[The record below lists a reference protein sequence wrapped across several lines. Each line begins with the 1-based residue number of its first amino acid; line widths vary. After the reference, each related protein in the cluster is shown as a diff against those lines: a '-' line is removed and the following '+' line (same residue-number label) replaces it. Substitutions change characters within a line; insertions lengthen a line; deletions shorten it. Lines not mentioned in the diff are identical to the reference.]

1 MEAQA
6 HQQQQWMHPS
16 HASAAT
22 VSSMA
27 SAQPYT
33 QPTSVEEVRTLWIG
47 DLQYW
52 VDENYLHSCFAH
64 TGEVISIKI
73 IRNKITGQPEGYGF
87 VEFVSH
93 AAAERILQAYN
104 GTQMPGTEQTFR
116 LNWASFG
123 IGERRPD
130 AGPEHSIFVGD
141 LAPDVTD
148 YLLQETFRAQ
158 YPSVRGA
165 KVVTDPNTGRTKGY
179 GFVKFSD
186 EMERNRAMTEMN
198 GVYCSTRPMRISAAT
213 PKKTTGFQQQ
223 YAAAAKV
230 EDLLLVGGS
239 YTWCGGLN
247 NRSASRLDRF
257 LVSEDWESH
266 FSNLS
271 QSLLPKPTSDHAPIL
286 LDGGGIS
293 GKKNPFLLR
302 KYVVESGGLHR
313 PSQEVVV
320 FGNVSLNKNVALS
333 QIGLWDAK
341 ERDCGLSL
349 EDSEARRRVVEEF
362 SKWAV
367 LEEISWRKLTEETE
381 MKEGVV
387 NAFQNILSEKRDWRP
402 SISGLPFSFLD
413 SVQAGLI
420 EDAFSMEEVQT
431 AVFGLNG
438 DKAPGPG
445 GSGRSE
451 RSLNST
457 FIVLI
462 PKKGCTD
469 DLKDF
474 RPISLVGSLY
484 KILAKVLANRLKR
497 VVGNVI
503 SNSQHAFVEG
513 FFQSSRGLRQGDPL
527 SPFLFILAMEALSSI
542 LKRASQ
548 GGFLEGFMAGGRGGE
563 GVRVCHLLFADDTL
577 VFCDASKER
586 VEVSLRLEK
595 IQRDFLWGGGASQS
609 KPHLVNWC
617 IVCME
622 KKDGGL
628 GIRNLSR
635 LNKAFLGKW
644 CWRFASEQDS
654 LWKQVIVR
662 KFGEEDGH
670 WCPGDSRESHG
681 VGLWKVIRNGWMEF
695 SKRVDFKL
703 RDGRGVRFWK
713 DRWCGEDSLEE
724 AFPRLYSLASSKDA
738 WRVPFKLSVESLG
751 SKESQ
756 LFCLGGYL
764 GSVDCASWSIFD
776 FIDWLGSLYP
786 APAYTTPPLQAL
798 PADND
803 INNTTIFVGN
813 LDPNVTEEELK
824 QIFSQFGEL
833 VYVKIPAGRGCGFVQ
848 FGTRTSAE
856 EAIQRM
862 QGTVIG
868 QLVVRISWGRSPTA
882 KQDLPGSWGQQ
893 ADPSQWSSAYY
904 GYGQGYD
911 AYPYGATQD
920 PSLYA
925 YGAYA
930 GCTPSE
936 LQEFGFHNVSAALH
950 VHSTH
955 ILNDKQL
962 VHCNLV
968 LSSQSLAEGVQDLAA
983 MAGAVPAVEQRDELY
998 DPLATP
1004 DVDKLNA
1011 AYLAVHGSAILGRS
1025 LWLKTSPFSQM
1036 A

>member
-16 HASAAT
+16 HASASA

-27 SAQPYT
+27 SSQPYT

-223 YAAAAKV
+223 YAAAAK
-230 EDLLLVGGS
+230 
-239 YTWCGGLN
+239 
-247 NRSASRLDRF
+247 A
-257 LVSEDWESH
+257 
-266 FSNLS
+266 
-271 QSLLPKPTSDHAPIL
+271 
-286 LDGGGIS
+286 
-293 GKKNPFLLR
+293 
-302 KYVVESGGLHR
+302 
-313 PSQEVVV
+313 
-320 FGNVSLNKNVALS
+320 
-333 QIGLWDAK
+333 
-341 ERDCGLSL
+341 
-349 EDSEARRRVVEEF
+349 
-362 SKWAV
+362 
-367 LEEISWRKLTEETE
+367 
-381 MKEGVV
+381 
-387 NAFQNILSEKRDWRP
+387 
-402 SISGLPFSFLD
+402 
-413 SVQAGLI
+413 
-420 EDAFSMEEVQT
+420 
-431 AVFGLNG
+431 
-438 DKAPGPG
+438 
-445 GSGRSE
+445 
-451 RSLNST
+451 
-457 FIVLI
+457 
-462 PKKGCTD
+462 
-469 DLKDF
+469 
-474 RPISLVGSLY
+474 
-484 KILAKVLANRLKR
+484 
-497 VVGNVI
+497 
-503 SNSQHAFVEG
+503 
-513 FFQSSRGLRQGDPL
+513 
-527 SPFLFILAMEALSSI
+527 
-542 LKRASQ
+542 
-548 GGFLEGFMAGGRGGE
+548 
-563 GVRVCHLLFADDTL
+563 
-577 VFCDASKER
+577 
-586 VEVSLRLEK
+586 
-595 IQRDFLWGGGASQS
+595 
-609 KPHLVNWC
+609 
-617 IVCME
+617 
-622 KKDGGL
+622 
-628 GIRNLSR
+628 
-635 LNKAFLGKW
+635 
-644 CWRFASEQDS
+644 
-654 LWKQVIVR
+654 
-662 KFGEEDGH
+662 
-670 WCPGDSRESHG
+670 
-681 VGLWKVIRNGWMEF
+681 
-695 SKRVDFKL
+695 
-703 RDGRGVRFWK
+703 
-713 DRWCGEDSLEE
+713 
-724 AFPRLYSLASSKDA
+724 
-738 WRVPFKLSVESLG
+738 
-751 SKESQ
+751 
-756 LFCLGGYL
+756 
-764 GSVDCASWSIFD
+764 
-776 FIDWLGSLYP
+776 LYP

-930 GCTPSE
+930 GY
-936 LQEFGFHNVSAALH
+936 LQYP
-950 VHSTH
+950 
-955 ILNDKQL
+955 Q
-962 VHCNLV
+962 
-968 LSSQSLAEGVQDLAA
+968 QAEGVQDMAA

>member
-16 HASAAT
+16 HASAST

-27 SAQPYT
+27 SSQPYT

-223 YAAAAKV
+223 YAAAAK
-230 EDLLLVGGS
+230 
-239 YTWCGGLN
+239 
-247 NRSASRLDRF
+247 A
-257 LVSEDWESH
+257 
-266 FSNLS
+266 
-271 QSLLPKPTSDHAPIL
+271 
-286 LDGGGIS
+286 
-293 GKKNPFLLR
+293 
-302 KYVVESGGLHR
+302 
-313 PSQEVVV
+313 
-320 FGNVSLNKNVALS
+320 
-333 QIGLWDAK
+333 
-341 ERDCGLSL
+341 
-349 EDSEARRRVVEEF
+349 
-362 SKWAV
+362 
-367 LEEISWRKLTEETE
+367 
-381 MKEGVV
+381 
-387 NAFQNILSEKRDWRP
+387 
-402 SISGLPFSFLD
+402 
-413 SVQAGLI
+413 
-420 EDAFSMEEVQT
+420 
-431 AVFGLNG
+431 
-438 DKAPGPG
+438 
-445 GSGRSE
+445 
-451 RSLNST
+451 
-457 FIVLI
+457 
-462 PKKGCTD
+462 
-469 DLKDF
+469 
-474 RPISLVGSLY
+474 
-484 KILAKVLANRLKR
+484 
-497 VVGNVI
+497 
-503 SNSQHAFVEG
+503 
-513 FFQSSRGLRQGDPL
+513 
-527 SPFLFILAMEALSSI
+527 
-542 LKRASQ
+542 
-548 GGFLEGFMAGGRGGE
+548 
-563 GVRVCHLLFADDTL
+563 
-577 VFCDASKER
+577 
-586 VEVSLRLEK
+586 
-595 IQRDFLWGGGASQS
+595 
-609 KPHLVNWC
+609 
-617 IVCME
+617 
-622 KKDGGL
+622 
-628 GIRNLSR
+628 
-635 LNKAFLGKW
+635 
-644 CWRFASEQDS
+644 
-654 LWKQVIVR
+654 
-662 KFGEEDGH
+662 
-670 WCPGDSRESHG
+670 
-681 VGLWKVIRNGWMEF
+681 
-695 SKRVDFKL
+695 
-703 RDGRGVRFWK
+703 
-713 DRWCGEDSLEE
+713 
-724 AFPRLYSLASSKDA
+724 
-738 WRVPFKLSVESLG
+738 
-751 SKESQ
+751 
-756 LFCLGGYL
+756 
-764 GSVDCASWSIFD
+764 
-776 FIDWLGSLYP
+776 LYP

-798 PADND
+798 PTDND

-930 GCTPSE
+930 GY
-936 LQEFGFHNVSAALH
+936 LQYPQQARY
-950 VHSTH
+950 
-955 ILNDKQL
+955 
-962 VHCNLV
+962 C
-968 LSSQSLAEGVQDLAA
+968 
-983 MAGAVPAVEQRDELY
+983 
-998 DPLATP
+998 
-1004 DVDKLNA
+1004 
-1011 AYLAVHGSAILGRS
+1011 
-1025 LWLKTSPFSQM
+1025 
-1036 A
+1036 